1 VHRPGVVTSLA
12 SGGTFDPDLAPK
24 GVASVVGG
32 DIGMAQTPSQGR
44 GAAGGAAPDD
54 GVPSVAGADAADLRA
69 SLSALSRLSTCGLG
83 LEDLL
88 VQVATLAV
96 QAIPRADGAG
106 LTMIEN
112 ERSDIVVASAPFV
125 KDIDAIQYGID
136 EGPGV
141 SAVEERTT
149 IRSGSLGGDPRWP
162 RFGPRAGRLGVHSG
176 LSLPLVTP
184 DSIVG
189 AINVYAHTKDAFDDE
204 AADLGESFAAPA
216 AIAVQNAQLLAK
228 AKRLAASLQNAL
240 STRAVID
247 QAVGILMS
255 RAGCTADEA
264 FDRLRQLSQTRNT
277 KLTVV
282 AQSLVDEAVRRARA
296 RRTGG

>member
-1 VHRPGVVTSLA
+1 MGAGHDVLCSGEGV
-12 SGGTFDPDLAPK
+12 SGMVEELPAGGDAVERTARTQSESEDDDLA
-24 GVASVVGG
+24 G
-32 DIGMAQTPSQGR
+32 
-44 GAAGGAAPDD
+44 
-54 GVPSVAGADAADLRA
+54 
-69 SLSALSRLSTCGLG
+69 SLSALSRLSAARLG

-88 VQVATLAV
+88 TEVATFAV
-96 QAIPRADGAG
+96 QAIPGADGAG
-106 LTMIEN
+106 LTLIEAG
-112 ERSDIVVASAPFV
+112 RADTIVKSAPFV
-125 KDIDAIQYGID
+125 REIDDIQYGLG
-136 EGPGV
+136 EGPCI
-141 SAVEERTT
+141 SAVRERTT
-149 IRSGSLGGDPRWP
+149 MRSGSLGGDPRWP